1 MEFKEDDQLIVSAS
15 SKKTWARIFRYW
27 LPLIIWMAF
36 IFPVG
41 NRLGSSPLFYRLIE
55 AIVTWINPDA
65 SLQIVEGI
73 YIFFRKSFH
82 FLEYGF
88 LAGLGFRALRQDA
101 QENWLKK
108 WLIWS
113 GVGAGIYAAVDEF
126 LQSFIPSRHGSVI
139 DLLIDWAG
147 IFFFLWLI
155 SYRFREKF
163 SSNSSKGTP
172 QMMTENYKKED

>member
-1 MEFKEDDQLIVSAS
+1 MKRRKMNFKNDDQLIVSAS

-27 LPLIIWMAF
+27 LPPIFWMAF

-65 SLQIVEGI
+65 PLQVVEIV
-73 YIFFRKSFH
+73 YIFLRKSFH
-82 FLEYGF
+82 FIEYGF
-88 LAGLGFRALRQDA
+88 LAALIFRALRQDA

-113 GVGAGIYAAVDEF
+113 GIGAGVYAGVDEF
-126 LQSFIPSRHGSVI
+126 LQAFIPSRNGSGI
-139 DLLIDWAG
+139 DLLIDWLG
-147 IFFFLWLI
+147 ITCFLWLI
-155 SYRFREKF
+155 LHRFRQKF
-163 SSNSSKGTP
+163 FENVRYTP
-172 QMMTENYKKED
+172 ENYKV